1 MAWFKVDDGFY
12 TSHKVLRI
20 PRESRHAAIGVWLL
34 AGTWSAD
41 KMTDGK
47 VPMYVLRDMGVEFEL
62 MMTLIDAGL
71 WISGDD
77 DDFIEFHDWCEYQ
90 PTREQ
95 LEAKAQARHERST
108 KAANARWHSDTSK
121 DDAKPMLDDAKAMLS
136 DAKAMLDDA
145 PEPEPVPLTNTRS
158 SDDEP
163 APPKSPYS
171 ADFEQ
176 FWKAYPRK
184 QAKGKAWEVY
194 KRLKRA
200 NILPGLDVLIPA
212 AENYEL
218 ATRHDPQFQKLC
230 EGWLNGH
237 RWQDEPIAKPFSNEP
252 PKKQFTGYED
262 DDDV

>member
-12 TSHKVLRI
+12 TSHKVLSI

-47 VPMYVLRDMGVEFEL
+47 VPMYVLRDMGVEFEI

-95 LEAKAQARHERST
+95 LEAKAQARHERSV
-108 KAANARWHSDTSK
+108 KAANARWHSEPST
-121 DDAKPMLDDAKAMLS
+121 DDAKPMLS
-136 DAKAMLDDA
+136 DAKTMLDDA

-171 ADFEQ
+171 AEFEQ

>member
-20 PRESRHAAIGVWLL
+20 PRETRATAIGAWLL

-47 VPMYVLRDMGVEFEL
+47 VPMYVLRDFGVEFQT

-71 WISGDD
+71 WISGED

-95 LEAKAQARHERST
+95 LEAKAQARHERSV
-108 KAANARWHSDTSK
+108 KAANTRWGNEANK
-121 DDAKPMLDDAKAMLS
+121 DDAKPMLS

-145 PEPEPVPLTNTRS
+145 PEPEPEPLTNTCS
-158 SDDEP
+158 SDHEP
-163 APPKSPYS
+163 ARPKSPYS

-200 NILPGLDVLIPA
+200 KILPGLDVLIPA

>member
-12 TSHKVLRI
+12 TSMKFLSI
-20 PRESRHAAIGVWLL
+20 PRQHQAQAAGAWLL
-34 AGTWSAD
+34 CGTWSAD
-41 KMTDGK
+41 KMTDGF
-47 VPMYVLRDMGVEFEL
+47 VPYAVMDMWEFDADVAGYLVEV
-62 MMTLIDAGL
+62 GL
-71 WISGDD
+71 WDHDEKRMGIQ
-77 DDFIEFHDWCEYQ
+77 FHDWCDYQ
-90 PTREQ
+90 PTRDE
-95 LEAKAQARHERST
+95 LMEKRNRRAEVNS
-108 KAANARWHSDTSK
+108 ANAKKRWEKSK
-121 DDAKPMLDDAKAMLS
+121 NDASVMQEVCETDANTMQN
-136 DAKAMLDDA
+136 DA
-145 PEPEPVPLTNTRS
+145 PEPEPEPLTNTCS

-163 APPKSPYS
+163 ARPKSPYS

-200 NILPGLDVLIPA
+200 KILPGLDVLIPA

-262 DDDV
+262 DEDV

>member
-20 PRESRHAAIGVWLL
+20 PRETRATAIGAWLL

-47 VPMYVLRDMGVEFEL
+47 VPMYVLRDFGVEFQT

-71 WISGDD
+71 WISGED

-95 LEAKAQARHERST
+95 LEAKAQARHERSV
-108 KAANARWHSDTSK
+108 KAANTRWGNEANK
-121 DDAKPMLDDAKAMLS
+121 DDAKPMLSDAKAMLS
-136 DAKAMLDDA
+136 DA
-145 PEPEPVPLTNTRS
+145 PEPEPEPLTSSCS

-163 APPKSPYS
+163 ARTKTPYS
-171 ADFEQ
+171 ADFES
-176 FWKAYPRK
+176 FWSAYPRK

-194 KRLKRA
+194 KRLKRTG
-200 NILPGLDVLIPA
+200 ILPTVDVLIHA
-212 AENYEL
+212 AEQYSL

-237 RWQDEPIAKPFSNEP
+237 RWQDEPLARPFSNEP

>member
-12 TSHKVLRI
+12 TSMKFLSI
-20 PRESRHAAIGVWLL
+20 PRQHQAQAAGAWLL
-34 AGTWSAD
+34 CGTWSAD
-41 KMTDGK
+41 KMTDGF
-47 VPMYVLRDMGVEFEL
+47 VPYSVMDMWEFETDVVGYL
-62 MMTLIDAGL
+62 VEVGL
-71 WISGDD
+71 WDHNEERMGIQ
-77 DDFIEFHDWCEYQ
+77 FHDWCDYQ
-90 PTREQ
+90 PTRDE
-95 LEAKAQARHERST
+95 LMEKRNRRAEVNS
-108 KAANARWHSDTSK
+108 ANAKKRWEKSK
-121 DDAKPMLDDAKAMLS
+121 NDASVMQEVCETDANTMQNN
-136 DAKAMLDDA
+136 A
-145 PEPEPVPLTNTRS
+145 PEPEPEPLTNTRS

-163 APPKSPYS
+163 APTKSPYS

-200 NILPGLDVLIPA
+200 NILPRLDVLIPA